1 MGSMEWPR
9 TDYPEPQPPRRLG
22 WLEAAGWIT
31 CIDPVLTLPT
41 QAEDFTKR
49 RQAHEIIEVAADY
62 SRRSTAWAPSPS
74 GRRGELHEPLRT
86 MKPTSQTIRLKSL
99 VTSNLPVHVTACL
112 RALPISCGGCCIR
125 SS

>member
-22 WLEAAGWIT
+22 WLEAAAWIT

-62 SRRSTAWAPSPS
+62 SRRSTAWAQLCCGHESKTKSYQTATIAPSTKISADAVTDLPS
-74 GRRGELHEPLRT
+74 RE
-86 MKPTSQTIRLKSL
+86 STILDEESTVKMTPHS
-99 VTSNLPVHVTACL
+99 
-112 RALPISCGGCCIR
+112 SC
-125 SS
+125 